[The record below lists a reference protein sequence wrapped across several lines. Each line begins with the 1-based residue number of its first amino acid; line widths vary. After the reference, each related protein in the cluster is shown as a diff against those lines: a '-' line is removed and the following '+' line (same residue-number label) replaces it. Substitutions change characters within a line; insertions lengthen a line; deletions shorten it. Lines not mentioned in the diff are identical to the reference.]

1 MENQVNS
8 KNLIVNKGGTLG
20 VAMVLVSIIMYAT
33 GNHLE
38 QHWSVSLI
46 TSALFIG
53 ILVWGIKSFKSENGS
68 SKVQHLQR

>member
-38 QHWSVSLI
+38 PHWSVS
-46 TSALFIG
+46 ADNIG
-53 ILVWGIKSFKSENGS
+53 VVYWNPCLGD
-68 SKVQHLQR
+68 